1 MDIGF
6 MPILHIAPNLARE
19 KSGRGKLPRQ
29 TKGRCVQGIL
39 SKDYMSGSLIFDL
52 DHIFSKTHPETDD
65 ETKT

>member
-1 MDIGF
+1 

-29 TKGRCVQGIL
+29 TKGWCVQAIL
-39 SKDYMSGSLIFDL
+39 LKDYMSGSLIFDP
-52 DHIFSKTHPETDD
+52 DHIFSKTQPETDD